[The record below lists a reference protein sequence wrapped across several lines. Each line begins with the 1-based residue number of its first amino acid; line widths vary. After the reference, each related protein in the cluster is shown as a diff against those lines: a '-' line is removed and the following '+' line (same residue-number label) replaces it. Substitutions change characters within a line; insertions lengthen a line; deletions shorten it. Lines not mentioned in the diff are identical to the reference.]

1 MNFLKN
7 DTDSIQKWKDMK
19 FLKIILFLIKLKYIF
34 VNIIEFIYNFT
45 LLIIVFYFNRGWNCD
60 NNKVYI

>member
-45 LLIIVFYFNRGWNCD
+45 LLIIVFYFNRG
-60 NNKVYI
+60 